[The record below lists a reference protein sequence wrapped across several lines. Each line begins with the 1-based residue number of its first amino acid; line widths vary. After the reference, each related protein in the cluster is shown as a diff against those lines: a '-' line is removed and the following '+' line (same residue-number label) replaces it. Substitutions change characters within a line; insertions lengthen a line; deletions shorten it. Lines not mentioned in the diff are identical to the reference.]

1 MELFE
6 FGYAA
11 YVAFFAG
18 AAVILVYAILL
29 AAGASLAEWIVE
41 HRPDQQRWTE
51 SRASAQRLGLRIK
64 AICGKPA
71 DGPQHLYR
79 PVLAREP
86 ANEPTLL

>member
-1 MELFE
+1 MSSTQAWMELFE

-51 SRASAQRLGLRIK
+51 FKGVGAVTWSSHQSDTSRTG
-64 AICGKPA
+64 
-71 DGPQHLYR
+71 
-79 PVLAREP
+79 
-86 ANEPTLL
+86 